1 MRFDKDLDV
10 QRAMAIYAHPDDA
23 EFALAGTA
31 ATWAKAGVEFVYC
44 MVTNG
49 ASGSQDPD
57 MTRARLREIRLA
69 EQRDAARILGV
80 KEVVF
85 LDFEDG
91 YLEPTID
98 VRRAVA
104 RQIRIHRPDV
114 IFTMDPTMRYGG
126 GYVNHPDH
134 IAAAEVVLRSIN
146 PDASTR
152 QMLPELWQ
160 SEHLEPHKPKALFLV
175 SFGKP
180 DVVIDV
186 SDVVDV
192 KVKALRAHRSQIEPD
207 SLEFVKSWMKE
218 AGKKKRYAYA
228 EGFTVLRFDQEGPPR
243 RNATRGARTA
253 PRARGRRAS
262 RSTTTARRGRRRR

>member
-1 MRFDKDLDV
+1 MRFDGGLDV

-44 MVTNG
+44 MITNG

-152 QMLPELWQ
+152 LIGTTSPRVTT
-160 SEHLEPHKPKALFLV
+160 S
-175 SFGKP
+175 
-180 DVVIDV
+180 ID
-186 SDVVDV
+186 
-192 KVKALRAHRSQIEPD
+192 RA
-207 SLEFVKSWMKE
+207 
-218 AGKKKRYAYA
+218 AG
-228 EGFTVLRFDQEGPPR
+228 
-243 RNATRGARTA
+243 
-253 PRARGRRAS
+253 
-262 RSTTTARRGRRRR
+262 

>member
-1 MRFDKDLDV
+1 MRLIRPGANPVALRIARHDKRGGDRRRVTSRSGSCPGVGAARSPTGPLPTTWFRLRATRPVNGSRNPLPRATRCPARTLEREMKFDKTLDV

-23 EFALAGTA
+23 EFGMAGTVA
-31 ATWAKAGVEFVYC
+31 KWAKAGVEFTYC

-57 MTRARLREIRLA
+57 MTRERLRDVRAA
-69 EQRDAARILGV
+69 EQREAARILGV
-80 KEVVF
+80 KNVVF
-85 LDFEDG
+85 LEFEDG

-134 IAAAEVVLRSIN
+134 IAASEVVLRSIN

-152 QMLPELWQ
+152 QMPPELRQ
-160 SEHLEPHKPKALFLV
+160 EEQLEPP
-175 SFGKP
+175 
-180 DVVIDV
+180 
-186 SDVVDV
+186 
-192 KVKALRAHRSQIEPD
+192 
-207 SLEFVKSWMKE
+207 
-218 AGKKKRYAYA
+218 
-228 EGFTVLRFDQEGPPR
+228 
-243 RNATRGARTA
+243 
-253 PRARGRRAS
+253 
-262 RSTTTARRGRRRR
+262 

>member
-1 MRFDKDLDV
+1 MRFDKTLDV

-23 EFALAGTA
+23 EFGMAGTVA
-31 ATWAKAGVEFVYC
+31 KWAKAGVEFTYC

-57 MTRARLREIRLA
+57 MTRERLRDIRA
-69 EQRDAARILGV
+69 TEQSEAAKILGV
-80 KEVVF
+80 KNVVF
-85 LDFEDG
+85 LEFEDG

-134 IAAAEVVLRSIN
+134 IAASEVVLRSIN

-152 QMLPELWQ
+152 P
-160 SEHLEPHKPKALFLV
+160 SEPIRKVERITPSPRPGRSPHAPYARC
-175 SFGKP
+175 
-180 DVVIDV
+180 
-186 SDVVDV
+186 
-192 KVKALRAHRSQIEPD
+192 ALRSG
-207 SLEFVKSWMKE
+207 SLS
-218 AGKKKRYAYA
+218 KRTRRPY
-228 EGFTVLRFDQEGPPR
+228 FL
-243 RNATRGARTA
+243 RNA
-253 PRARGRRAS
+253 
-262 RSTTTARRGRRRR
+262 

>member
-1 MRFDKDLDV
+1 
-10 QRAMAIYAHPDDA
+10 MAIYAHPADA

-44 MVTNG
+44 MITNG

-57 MTRARLREIRLA
+57 MTRERLRDIRAA
-69 EQRDAARILGV
+69 EQREAARILGV
-80 KEVVF
+80 KNVVF

-104 RQIRIHRPDV
+104 REIRRHRPDV
-114 IFTMDPTMRYGG
+114 IFTMDPTTRYGG

-134 IAAAEVVLRSIN
+134 IAAGEVVLRSIN

-160 SEHLEPHKPKALFLV
+160 KERLEPHKPKALFLMA
-175 SFGKP
+175 FGNP
-180 DVVIDV
+180 DTIVDV
-186 SDVVDV
+186 SDVVEI
-192 KVKALRAHRSQIEPD
+192 KMKALLAHRSQIEPESVD
-207 SLEFVKSWMKE
+207 FIRGRMRQT
-218 AGKKKRYAYA
+218 GKKKRYAYA
-228 EGFTVLRFDQEGPPR
+228 EGFKVLRFDEEAPR
-243 RNATRGARTA
+243 RRAVRREGRKE
-253 PRARGRRAS
+253 PRARGRQASPRTTRARPS
-262 RSTTTARRGRRRR
+262 RPVR

>member
-1 MRFDKDLDV
+1 MRFDGGLDV

-23 EFALAGTA
+23 EFGLAGTA
-31 ATWAKAGVEFVYC
+31 AIWAKAGVEFVYC

-186 SDVVDV
+186 SDVVEL
-192 KVKALRAHRSQIEPD
+192 KLEALRAHRSQIEPD

-243 RNATRGARTA
+243 RNVTRGARTA